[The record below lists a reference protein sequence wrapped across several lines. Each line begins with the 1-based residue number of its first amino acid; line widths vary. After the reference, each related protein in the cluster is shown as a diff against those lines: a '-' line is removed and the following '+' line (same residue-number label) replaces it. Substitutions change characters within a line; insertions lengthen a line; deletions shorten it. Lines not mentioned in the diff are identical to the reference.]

1 MDTQALVY
9 SCFDLDVYFWSLP
22 FKKDVVEARK
32 GAQDNNFDQGD
43 EELPYKERPKSYD
56 FG

>member
-43 EELPYKERPKSYD
+43 EAAAI
-56 FG
+56 